1 MTHDVVS
8 ISRHPEDALAAR
20 PAVGW
25 AIGQLRTALE
35 AEGAQVDVPGSG
47 QAGEVA
53 GLVLLVAGTESPR
66 ARMVLDGAGAS
77 IPLVP
82 EALGLVPGGS
92 NGRPLLLAGGSDE
105 RGLVYAVLEL
115 VDRIEL
121 ASDPLQALRIDAPIV
136 QQPANAVRSVARLFA
151 SEKDDKPWFHDEGF
165 WRRYLSMLVA
175 QRFNRVNFMVGLG
188 YNFPWNV
195 TDGYLYFA
203 YPFLVDVPG
212 YRVRVPQLPDE
223 ERERNLQMLRFASE
237 ETVARGLDFQLGLWT
252 HGYEWFESP
261 DARYAV
267 EGLTPEDHAAYCRD
281 ALQALLEACP
291 AIGGLTIRTHGESG
305 VPERS
310 WDFWRTVLDGVVGSG
325 RRVGLDLHSKGLDAP
340 TLDMALATGLPVT
353 ISAKYAAEHMG
364 LPYQQAAI
372 RESDRPSSKAREA
385 SRSLKGRF
393 MTVCEGSRPF
403 TRYSYGDFLREDRPY
418 DVVFRIWP
426 GTQRLLLW
434 GDPALAAGFGR
445 HAGIAGTQGLEWA
458 EPLGLKG
465 REGSA
470 LPGSRDGYADTSLS
484 CADDWE
490 KYAYTFRLFGRLTYD
505 PDSDPETWR
514 RSLRP
519 TFGPLAASAEI
530 ALGSASRILPLVTS
544 AHHPSASNNYYW
556 PEIYTD
562 IGIVGGDDGSVQTHY
577 YDTPTPKRFG
587 TVVALDP
594 EIFCGPEE
602 FVREII
608 TRRPSGRHSPLE
620 VAGWLERLSA
630 DAAEHL
636 ERIRT
641 EVHDPTAPEVRRLLV
656 DVGIQEALGRFFAR
670 KMRAAVQYELALG
683 IGDLGPLA
691 DALTAYRA
699 ARAAWVDAVDRAA
712 GVYVDDL
719 TFGPQAFLRGN
730 WSDRLPLI
738 DQDLDAMVVLA
749 RTTLPRAEVSDEEAR
764 RIMTDVAA
772 EAPTW
777 TLSHTPPPS
786 FRPGEPLT
794 LHLAVDEAGPPIAA
808 VGLRYR
814 HLDQS
819 EMHEEVEMAREAD
832 RFVATIPGE
841 YSDSPYALQYHFVV
855 KDDRGG
861 ARLHPG
867 LGAELS
873 DRPYHVVRRELA
885 LVNGSA
891 ETPGPV
897 RRGVVGMALLA
908 RRIETLGTEN
918 AFSLRVDIQRVVAAG
933 WTSCD

>member
-1 MTHDVVS
+1 VVS
-8 ISRHPEDALAAR
+8 VARDPQDALAAR

-25 AIGQLRTALE
+25 AIGQLRAALE
-35 AEGAQVDVPGSG
+35 SKGTRVDVLEPGPPG
-47 QAGEVA
+47 DAAG
-53 GLVLLVAGTESPR
+53 GLLLVAGTGSAW
-66 ARMVLDGAGAS
+66 ARTILDVAEAS
-77 IPLVP
+77 IPAVP
-82 EALGLVPGGS
+82 EALGLVPGS
-92 NGRPLLLAGGSDE
+92 SDGRPVLVAGGSDE

-115 VDRIEL
+115 ADRVEL
-121 ASDPLQALRIDAPIV
+121 ASDPLGALRIEAPTV
-136 QQPANAVRSVARLFA
+136 ERPANAVRSVARLFA

-165 WRRYLSMLVA
+165 WRRYLSMVVA

-212 YRVRVPQLPDE
+212 SGVRIPQLPDE

-237 ETVARGLDFQLGLWT
+237 EAVARGLDFQIGLWT
-252 HGYEWFESP
+252 HAYEWFDSP

-267 EGLTPEDHAAYCRD
+267 EGLTPERHAAYCRD
-281 ALQALLEACP
+281 ALQALLDACP

-353 ISAKYAAEHMG
+353 ISPKYAAEHMG
-364 LPYQQAAI
+364 LPYHQAAI
-372 RESDRPSSKAREA
+372 RESDRPPTESAG
-385 SRSLKGRF
+385 SLKGRF

-403 TRYSYGDFLREDRPY
+403 TRYSYGDFLGEDRPY

-445 HAGIAGTQGLEWA
+445 HASIAGTQGLEWA

-470 LPGSRDGYADTSLS
+470 LPGSRDGYADSSLS
-484 CADDWE
+484 CGDDWE

-519 TFGPLAASAEI
+519 TFGPAAASAEM
-530 ALGSASRILPLVTS
+530 ALASASRILPLVTS

-594 EIFCGPEE
+594 EIFCGAEE
-602 FVREII
+602 FVREVI
-608 TRRPSGRHSPLE
+608 TKRRSGRYSPLD

-630 DAAEHL
+630 DAAEHVA
-636 ERIRT
+636 RIQM
-641 EVHDPTAPEVRRLLV
+641 EIQEPAAPAVRRLLV
-656 DVGIQEALGRFFAR
+656 DVGIQEALGRFFAG
-670 KMRAAVQYELALG
+670 KMRAAVQCELALG
-683 IGDLGPLA
+683 IGDPAPLA
-691 DALTAYRA
+691 DALTAYQA
-699 ARAAWVDAVDRAA
+699 ARAAWVEAVDRAK

-730 WSDRLPLI
+730 WSDRLPSI
-738 DQDLDAMVVLA
+738 DQDLEAMASLAADAS
-749 RTTLPRAEVSDEEAR
+749 LPRTDVSAGEAR
-764 RIMTDVAA
+764 RIVADIAA
-772 EAPTW
+772 EGPTW
-777 TLSHTPPPS
+777 TLSHTPPSS

-794 LHLAVDEAGPPIAA
+794 LNVGVGDEGPSIAA

-814 HLDQS
+814 HLDQA
-819 EMHEEVEMAREAD
+819 EVYEEVEMARDAD
-832 RFVATIPGE
+832 RFVATISGG

-855 KDDRGG
+855 RDVRGG

-867 LGAELS
+867 LGAALS
-873 DRPYHVVRRELA
+873 DVPYHVVRRD
-885 LVNGSA
+885 
-891 ETPGPV
+891 P
-897 RRGVVGMALLA
+897 
-908 RRIETLGTEN
+908 
-918 AFSLRVDIQRVVAAG
+918 AA
-933 WTSCD
+933 SV

>member
-8 ISRHPEDALAAR
+8 ITRDPEDALAAR

-25 AIGQLRTALE
+25 AIGQLRRALE
-35 AEGAQVDVPGSG
+35 SKGTQVDVPEPGPNG
-47 QAGEVA
+47 DRVGP
-53 GLVLLVAGTESPR
+53 VLLVAGTGSAR
-66 ARMVLDGAGAS
+66 ARMVLEGAGAA
-77 IPLVP
+77 IPAVP

-92 NGRPLLLAGGSDE
+92 DARPLLLAGGSDE

-115 VDRIEL
+115 ADRVEL
-121 ASDPLQALRIDAPIV
+121 AADPLRALEVEAPIV
-136 QQPANAVRSVARLFA
+136 QRPANAVRSVARLFA

-195 TDGYLYFA
+195 TDGYFYFA

-212 YRVRVPQLPDE
+212 YDVRVPQLPEE

-237 ETVARGLDFQLGLWT
+237 EAETRGLDFQIGLWT
-252 HGYEWFESP
+252 HAYEWFESP
-261 DARYAV
+261 NARYAI
-267 EGLTPEDHAAYCRD
+267 EGLTPENHAEYCRD
-281 ALQALLEACP
+281 ALQVLLEACP

-340 TLDMALATGLPVT
+340 TLEMALATGLPVS
-353 ISAKYAAEHMG
+353 ISPKYAAEHMG

-372 RESDRPSSKAREA
+372 RESDRPASEA
-385 SRSLKGRF
+385 GESSRSLKGRF

-445 HAGIAGTQGLEWA
+445 HASLAGTQGLEWA

-470 LPGSRDGYADTSLS
+470 LPGPRDGYADTSLS

-519 TFGPLAASAEI
+519 TFGRLTASAEI

-594 EIFCGPEE
+594 EIFCGAEE
-602 FVREII
+602 FVREVI
-608 TRRPSGRHSPLE
+608 TRTRSGRHSPLE
-620 VAGWLERLSA
+620 VAGWLERLAA

-636 ERIRT
+636 QRIQT
-641 EVHDPTAPEVRRLLV
+641 EVHDPSAPEIRRLLV
-656 DVGIQEALGRFFAR
+656 DVGIQEALGRFFAG
-670 KMRAAVQYELALG
+670 KMRAAVHYELALG
-683 IGDLGPLA
+683 IGDPAPLA
-691 DALTAYRA
+691 EALTAYRA

-719 TFGPQAFLRGN
+719 TFGPQAFLRGT
-730 WSDRLPLI
+730 WSDRLPSI
-738 DQDLDAMVVLA
+738 DQDLDAMEA
-749 RTTLPRAEVSDEEAR
+749 RARSSLPRTEVSDEEAR
-764 RIMTDVAA
+764 RIIADVAT

-777 TLSHTPPPS
+777 TLSHTPPSS

-794 LHLAVDEAGPPIAA
+794 LHLAVDDARAPIAA

-819 EMHEEVEMAREAD
+819 EKHEEIEMAREAD
-832 RFVATIPGE
+832 GFVSTIPGS
-841 YSDSPYALQYHFVV
+841 YSDSPYALQYHFVI

-861 ARLHPG
+861 TWLRPG

-873 DRPYHVVRRELA
+873 DRPYHVVRQEQA
-885 LVNGSA
+885 L
-891 ETPGPV
+891 
-897 RRGVVGMALLA
+897 RR
-908 RRIETLGTEN
+908 
-918 AFSLRVDIQRVVAAG
+918 
-933 WTSCD
+933 